1 MRSPKILLLIFLI
14 LSLSG
19 AAMATYGGDNPLNA
33 TYSGDIS
40 GGYLFDMGDSFYQG
54 SVEQGD
60 VYNVTYSFDLPADA
74 QVKFQRLYVY
84 WGWSRIGQKAAHP
97 GFVVYDS
104 RNPGTPLPLLSR
116 YSDSKGFV
124 SSYDFYSGMD
134 AYQIQPLAAGHNA
147 FNVTCIQAGLPNS
160 SVIIFG
166 IGVLAVY
173 EHGGFKT
180 YTGAIDKYPGPGETV
195 DLYAMVET
203 IPPTETA
210 RAPVAPGIAAVAVAA
225 AAALIATLR
234 RRP

>member
-1 MRSPKILLLIFLI
+1 MHSPRPVLLFFFI
-14 LSLSG
+14 LSLCGS
-19 AAMATYGGDNPLNA
+19 AMATYGGDNPLNA

-40 GGYLFDMGDSFYQG
+40 GGYLFDMGTSVYQG
-54 SVEQGD
+54 SVEQGNAYD
-60 VYNVTYSFDLPADA
+60 VTYSFDLPADA

-97 GFVVYDS
+97 GFIVYDS

-124 SSYDFYSGMD
+124 SSYDFYSGLD
-134 AYQIQPLAAGHNA
+134 AYQIPALSAGHNA

-160 SVIIFG
+160 TVIIFG

-180 YTGAIDKYPGPGETV
+180 YTGAVDKYPGPGETV

-210 RAPVAPGIAAVAVAA
+210 KTPLAAGTAVIAVAVTAA
-225 AAALIATLR
+225 AIVYMR
-234 RRP
+234 RFP